1 MTVKQVIKKDH
12 WRLECK
18 ISGCRS
24 MEVCVQFLDPQK
36 MPDETEFCIRPF
48 DVDELQALFHD
59 FCAENGFRDN
69 TVEQIYVVA
78 AYPVTPGYVPDYLEK
93 YKEGK

>member
-24 MEVCVQFLDPQK
+24 MEVCVQFLDPK
-36 MPDETEFCIRPF
+36 KKSDEAEFYIKPF
-48 DVDELQALFHD
+48 DVDELQALFHV
-59 FCAENGFRDN
+59 FCAENGFQNN
-69 TVEQIYVVA
+69 TVENIYVIG
-78 AYPVTPGYVPDYLEK
+78 AYPVEPEDVSDYLDK
-93 YKEGK
+93 WEGK